1 MTQIARLALRRLRLP
16 LHTPYRLSYR
26 TFTEFEPFL
35 VEVEDSDGRV
45 ARADAHISPGSSAET
60 REGGWA
66 HLTERLPRL
75 VGMDPEAAKATL
87 LSDFAA
93 SKVAT
98 TAAVVALEIVAD
110 DPLARVEAP
119 ADLPLLTPIGAL
131 EPADIEREVE
141 QAISAGFATLKIK
154 VGKDL
159 EGDLVRLGH
168 IQRAVAGRATL
179 RVDANRAY
187 DRDDAIAF
195 ARRAD
200 PEGIML
206 FEQPCEADLWDDNA
220 AVAAAS
226 DIPVMLDEPICTM
239 QDIERAA
246 GIPGVGFCKVK
257 LKRFGGLQPLAD
269 GIRAIQGAGMQA
281 VLGDGLGS
289 DLHAWC
295 EAAVAA
301 RSIHNAGEFNGYL
314 KMTGRLFAEPLTT
327 ERAVLHLDPG
337 PCPALDPDRIE
348 AATTQH
354 VEFR

>member
-1 MTQIARLALRRLRLP
+1 MTQVARLGLRRLRLP

-35 VEVEDSDGRV
+35 VEVEDTDGRI
-45 ARADAHISPGSSAET
+45 ARADAHVSPGSSAET

-75 VGMDPEAAKATL
+75 VGMEPEAAKAAL
-87 LSDFAA
+87 LADFAA

-98 TAAVVALEIVAD
+98 TAAVVALEILAD
-110 DPLARVEAP
+110 DPLATVAAP
-119 ADLPLLTPIGAL
+119 AELPLLTPIGAL

-159 EGDLVRLGH
+159 AGDLERLGH
-168 IQRAVAGRATL
+168 IQRAVAGRAAL

-200 PEGIML
+200 PEGIVL

-239 QDIERAA
+239 QDIARAA
-246 GIPGVGFCKVK
+246 DIPGVGFCKVK
-257 LKRFGGLQPLAD
+257 LKRFGGLQPLAE
-269 GIRAIQGAGMQA
+269 GIQAIQDAGMQA

-295 EAAVAA
+295 EAAIAA
-301 RSIHNAGEFNGYL
+301 GRIDNAGEFNGYL
-314 KMTGRLFAEPLTT
+314 KMTRRLFAEPLRT

-337 PCPALDPDRIE
+337 PCPALDPGRIE